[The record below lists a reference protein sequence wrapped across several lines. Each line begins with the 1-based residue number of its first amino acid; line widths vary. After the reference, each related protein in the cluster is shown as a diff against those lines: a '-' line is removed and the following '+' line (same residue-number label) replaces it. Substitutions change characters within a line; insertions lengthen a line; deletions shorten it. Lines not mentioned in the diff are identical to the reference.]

1 MDTENLNS
9 PYAERGENMFPNTT
23 IITNQTIYPTIS
35 DKLIEAL
42 NTDFPNEL
50 PKEYVTEFELG
61 ILLGQRQVIDKLIC
75 EKEYN
80 EKESEE
86 DES

>member
-1 MDTENLNS
+1 ML
-9 PYAERGENMFPNTT
+9 NTT
-23 IITNQTIYPTIS
+23 IITNQTVYPTIS

-50 PKEYVTEFELG
+50 PKKYINEFELG

-80 EKESEE
+80 EKEFEE
-86 DES
+86 NEK